1 MTGEAILRPARAAD
15 VEGIA
20 RVHVEA
26 ADGVYRA
33 VLPRRLLGPFTYER
47 RVVLWRGLFE
57 VARNPLP
64 IEVASDPEG
73 RILGFAWWRRVP
85 EADAAFDAEIMSIYV
100 DPAYQR
106 RGLGRRLLGRAA
118 SRLVEAGAESC
129 YIWVF
134 LANHTAR
141 RFYEAVGGR
150 RTDRGWEVYED
161 VQVPTLAYA
170 WKPIQSLIVATE
182 EEP

>member
-26 ADGVYRA
+26 ADGVYSA

-64 IEVASDPEG
+64 VEVASDPEG
-73 RILGFAWWRRVP
+73 RVLGFTWWRQVP

-118 SRLVEAGAESC
+118 GRLVEAGAESC
-129 YIWVF
+129 YLWVF
-134 LANHTAR
+134 LANRTAR
-141 RFYEAVGGR
+141 RFYEALGGR
-150 RTDRGWEVYED
+150 RTDRGLENFED

-170 WKPIQSLIVATE
+170 WKPIQSLIAATDE
-182 EEP
+182 GP